1 MNKKSLGQEV
11 SKLKSL
17 LEVAAA
23 STSVLSTKSPKSN
36 SALND
41 EEDDDM
47 DVSFIREEVSAQKEI
62 IISRDQTIEKL
73 QREIDCLNG
82 RIGQLKEE
90 SETTKE
96 CFEAEKTHWID
107 EKEKVIRYQ
116 KQLQLNY
123 VQMYKRNKTLEAEIE
138 ILNKSIE
145 DLTSQLAMAKATP
158 PEPLPAPPATAKT
171 QSRLQKT
178 GNSVRARLFKMS
190 LHSESQC

>member
-1 MNKKSLGQEV
+1 MSKKSLGQEV

-23 STSVLSTKSPKSN
+23 STTALSTKSSKAKN
-36 SALND
+36 ALND
-41 EEDDDM
+41 EEDEDM
-47 DVSFIREEVSAQKEI
+47 DASFIREEVSAQKEI
-62 IISRDQTIEKL
+62 IISRDQVCWKTNLYPGNININYRNQNKFLFFQTIEKL
-73 QREIDCLNG
+73 QREIECLNG

-123 VQMYKRNKTLEAEIE
+123 VQVDNY
-138 ILNKSIE
+138 IL
-145 DLTSQLAMAKATP
+145 
-158 PEPLPAPPATAKT
+158 
-171 QSRLQKT
+171 
-178 GNSVRARLFKMS
+178 
-190 LHSESQC
+190 

>member
-1 MNKKSLGQEV
+1 MSKKSLGQEV

-23 STSVLSTKSPKSN
+23 STTALSTKSLKVKN
-36 SALND
+36 GLND
-41 EEDDDM
+41 EEDEDM

-62 IISRDQTIEKL
+62 IISRDQVCWKTSLYPGIQNFIDININYRNQNKFLFFQTIEKL
-73 QREIDCLNG
+73 QREIECLNG

-123 VQMYKRNKTLEAEIE
+123 VQVNSYILWTLFIAYY
-138 ILNKSIE
+138 
-145 DLTSQLAMAKATP
+145 
-158 PEPLPAPPATAKT
+158 
-171 QSRLQKT
+171 
-178 GNSVRARLFKMS
+178 
-190 LHSESQC
+190 

>member
-1 MNKKSLGQEV
+1 MSKKSLGQEV

-23 STSVLSTKSPKSN
+23 STTALSTKSLKAKN
-36 SALND
+36 GLND
-41 EEDDDM
+41 EEDEDM

-62 IISRDQTIEKL
+62 IISRDQVCWKTTLPYTSSDSYFHKYEYKLPQSKEFSIFFQAIEKL

-123 VQMYKRNKTLEAEIE
+123 VQVDDY
-138 ILNKSIE
+138 ILQTFVMLNIII
-145 DLTSQLAMAKATP
+145 DLT
-158 PEPLPAPPATAKT
+158 
-171 QSRLQKT
+171 
-178 GNSVRARLFKMS
+178 
-190 LHSESQC
+190 